1 MGSNDDATWAG
12 SRRLKTLANHFS
24 NQKQPQ
30 AAAAGFA
37 KRAAVLVCL
46 FPGDDGN
53 LRVILTKRASTLSSY
68 SGEVSLPGGK
78 MDEGDADCVDT
89 ALREAKEEIGLDPS
103 QVLVVT
109 TLDPFIAKGDVL
121 VVPVIGLL
129 RDKRAFNPIP
139 NTAEVEAVFDAP
151 LDLFLK
157 DENRRAEEKEWKGE
171 EFICNF
177 FDYECHNKKYVIWA
191 LTAVILI
198 TSASLVYQ
206 RPPDF
211 SERRPKIWSSD
222 AVKLSQTGP

>member
-157 DENRRAEEKEWKGE
+157 VIYPYIGQFLKSAHQSNYRTRIEEQRRKSGKEKSSYA
-171 EFICNF
+171 I
-177 FDYECHNKKYVIWA
+177 
-191 LTAVILI
+191 
-198 TSASLVYQ
+198 
-206 RPPDF
+206 F
-211 SERRPKIWSSD
+211 STMNVTTRNM
-222 AVKLSQTGP
+222 